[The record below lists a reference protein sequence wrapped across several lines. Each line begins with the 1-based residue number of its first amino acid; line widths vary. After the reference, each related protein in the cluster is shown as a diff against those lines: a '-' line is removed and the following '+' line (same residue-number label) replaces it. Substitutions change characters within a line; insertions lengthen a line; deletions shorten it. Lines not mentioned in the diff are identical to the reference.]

1 MLHVESVVYLDG
13 YKLKVSFNDGSTHV
27 VDFEKTILNDHRKI
41 ITELSD
47 LSLFKDF
54 TIQNH
59 TVSWSNGLD
68 FAPEF
73 IKACSI
79 KILDETA

>member
-1 MLHVESVVYLDG
+1 MLHVESAVYLDG

-73 IKACSI
+73 IKNCSI
-79 KILDETA
+79 KILNHSA